1 MKGLAVELGRRND
14 PVVGS
19 PPLTPEEDERLRKLA
34 LTGISVA
41 AMAKQCPA
49 AWQRSATVTPG

>member
-19 PPLTPEEDERLRKLA
+19 PPLTPEEGERLRKLA

-41 AMAKQCPA
+41 AMG
-49 AWQRSATVTPG
+49 R